1 MTANDYI
8 EHPWESSDLSAAEE
22 RELYNLER
30 EYLAR
35 EVALTDAQQL
45 FLEEKLGS
53 KKWRLSNL
61 YTIRD
66 KDGAKRLLRL
76 NFSQER
82 ILSRF
87 HHNKKIILK
96 SRQQGISTLY
106 LAYYLDSCLFQPGY
120 QAGIQS
126 YGQDEADK
134 LAKRALLM
142 WDELD
147 TDIKELLG
155 IKLVSNNQKG
165 MTFSNGSILKIGNF
179 RGDTLQALHV
189 SELGKIAKKYPEKAK
204 ELKTGAFQ
212 AVGKNNKITIESTAE
227 GKTGLFYEMWQKAK
241 LKEASGTLGP
251 FDFQPIFLSWLDDPD
266 CNIDFHYEVPGA
278 LAEYFATLEEKL
290 DIVITSTQKNWYVSK
305 YDELGDDMK
314 QEYPSYPEEAFEQTV
329 EGMYYK
335 NEFPHLKIKSKLYD
349 PNLKVNLAF
358 DLGMNDDF
366 SIGFCQ
372 NYYEYIP
379 GTTNSSKR
387 LRTRIIAEYRN
398 SGYGLEHYAEVCA
411 RLAKDRGYIYGV
423 TYVPH
428 DIVVKEL
435 IAGITRWD
443 ALIQYGF
450 SPVLVAKHKVHDG
463 IECVRQFLKEVE
475 IEDTCEIIYG
485 AIQNYRKKYDKQLD
499 VFLDSPLHDEWSHPA
514 DMIRYLAMGLKHN
527 PPSEADTIANRLPR
541 REYRIPSSGYDV

>member
-1 MTANDYI
+1 MTVNTDT
-8 EHPWESSDLSAAEE
+8 WDNTDLSVDEE
-22 RELYNLER
+22 RNLNNLER

-35 EVALTDAQQL
+35 EISITPEQQA
-45 FLEEKLGS
+45 FLEDKLGS
-53 KKWRLSNL
+53 KLWRMSNL

-66 KDGAKRLLRL
+66 KDGVKRLLIL
-76 NFSQER
+76 NYSQER
-82 ILSRF
+82 ILTKF
-87 HHNKKIILK
+87 KHNKKIILK

-147 TDIKELLG
+147 QDVKDILG
-155 IKLVSNNQKG
+155 IKIVSNNQKG

-227 GKTGLFYEMWQKAK
+227 GKTGLFYEMWQKATTRE
-241 LKEASGTLGP
+241 LSGLLGP

-266 CNIDFHYEVPGA
+266 CNIDFDYEISRE
-278 LAEYFATLEEKL
+278 LTEYFEKL
-290 DIVITSTQKNWYVSK
+290 EAFLSITINRTQKNWYVSK
-305 YDELGDDMK
+305 QDELGEDMK
-314 QEYPSYPEEAFEQTV
+314 QEYPTYPEEAFEQTV

-335 NEFPHLKIKSKLYD
+335 NEFPKLKLLSNLYD
-349 PNLKVNLAF
+349 PNLIVNMAF
-358 DLGMNDDF
+358 DLGINDDF
-366 SIGFCQ
+366 SIGFSQ
-372 NYYEYIP
+372 SWYEDVQ
-379 GTTNSSKR
+379 GTQRGERK
-387 LRTRIIAEYRN
+387 LYTRIIGEYRN
-398 SGYGLEHYAEVCA
+398 SGFGLTHYAEVCA
-411 RLAKDRGYIYGV
+411 SLAKTKGFVYGK

-428 DIVVKEL
+428 DITVREL
-435 IAGITRWD
+435 ITGTTRWD
-443 ALIQYGF
+443 ALLELGF
-450 SPVLVAKHKVHDG
+450 NPVLVPKHSVADG

-475 IEDTCEIIYG
+475 IDKIECPIILG
-485 AIQNYRKKYDKQLD
+485 AIQNYRKKFDKQLE

-514 DMIRYLAMGLKHN
+514 DMLRYKAMGITYS
-527 PPSEADTIANRLPR
+527 PPSESEILVLRKPNKAKISRD
-541 REYRIPSSGYDV
+541 YDV